1 MKNIQPTD
9 SPKTR
14 SNDMFLIEKIYELKK
29 RFFEWYKKYFTIE
42 GTYTSLLPD
51 KIYLKKL
58 YKVRTGKKLNLK
70 NPQTFNEK
78 QNWLKLYDRRPE
90 YTVMVD
96 KYKAREYI
104 AEKIGEQY
112 LVPLLGVWDSPYEI
126 DFDALPNEFVLKCN
140 HDNGVIICRD
150 KSKLDIEKTKK
161 ELAYRLNRDYYKKL
175 REWPYKDV
183 PRKIICE
190 KFMKNTNG
198 EKCIEYKLMCFS
210 GKVEYIL
217 VVADRTSNK
226 VTTIDTYNSNW
237 THTDLINGKTAIAG
251 NVFDKPVCFDEIRG
265 IAQKLSQNIPFLRV
279 DFNIWNN
286 KVYFGELTISD
297 SGGFEKYKPE
307 KWDYI
312 LGDKIEL
319 PNKHR
324 R

>member
-1 MKNIQPTD
+1 
-9 SPKTR
+9 
-14 SNDMFLIEKIYELKK
+14 MFIVDKIYEIRK
-29 RFFEWYKKYFTIE
+29 RIIKWYKKYFTVE
-42 GTYTSLLPD
+42 GLYDCILPD
-51 KIYLKKL
+51 KMYIKKL
-58 YKVRTGKKLNLK
+58 YKLRTRKNLDLR
-70 NPQTFNEK
+70 NPKTFNEK

-112 LVPLLGVWDSPYEI
+112 LVPLLGVWDSPDEI

-161 ELAYRLNRDYYKKL
+161 ELAFRLSRDYYKKL
-175 REWPYKDV
+175 REWPYKNV

-190 KFMKNTNG
+190 KFMENTNG

-226 VTTIDTYNSNW
+226 LTTIDTYNSNW
-237 THTDLINGKTAIAG
+237 EHTDLINGKTAIAG
-251 NVFDKPVCFDEIRG
+251 DVFDKPACFDEISK
-265 IAQKLSQNIPFLRV
+265 IAQKLSKNIPFLRV
-279 DFNIWNN
+279 DFNIWDN
-286 KVYFGELTISD
+286 KIYFGELTLSD
-297 SGGFEKYKPE
+297 SGGFEIYKPE
-307 KWDYI
+307 NWDSQ
-312 LGDKIEL
+312 LGKFLKL
-319 PNKHR
+319 PKKYR